1 MSTGSINEAGGEM
14 YLTRHPVAD
23 GAAWARDGEILP
35 GTFNLGEWLAQP
47 ASEATAQLAGSPVA
61 VSAPT
66 GLLAPIEESMEVWA
80 AGVTYLRSRDARMA
94 ESTVNDIYQRVYD
107 AERAEVFFKAPGWRV
122 QGHGAPVRVRR
133 DSNWNVPEPEL
144 VLVFNAA
151 LEIVGYTAGNDVSSR
166 SIEGDNPLYLPQAKY
181 YDGACSLGPGIVVAT
196 AAEMRALPIRLV
208 ISRDGR
214 EIFSGETS
222 TASMKRTLEDL
233 VAYTGAELSFP
244 RGGFLMTGT
253 GIVPPDE
260 FSLAPGDH
268 VAITVGDLLL
278 ENDVEE

>member
-1 MSTGSINEAGGEM
+1 M

-23 GAAWARDGEILP
+23 GAVWARDGQILP
-35 GTFNLGEWLAQP
+35 GSFNLGEWLAQP
-47 ASEATAQLAGSPVA
+47 ASEAIAQLTTASVA
-61 VSAPT
+61 AAAPAD
-66 GLLAPIEESMEVWA
+66 LLAPIEASIEVWA

-122 QGHGAPVRVRR
+122 AGHGGPIRVRR

-144 VLVFNAA
+144 VLVFNAS

-166 SIEGDNPLYLPQAKY
+166 AIEGENPLYLPQAKY
-181 YDGACSLGPGIVVAT
+181 YDGACAIGPGIVVAM

-208 ISRDGR
+208 INRDGAEVFR
-214 EIFSGETS
+214 GETS

-244 RGGFLMTGT
+244 QGGLLMTGT

-260 FSLAPGDH
+260 FSLQPGDH
-268 VAITVGDLLL
+268 VAISVGDLLL
-278 ENDVEE
+278 ENDVVD